1 MNDLASWLFSMLG
14 DKWKFQESRTLQRA
28 PWTTSRK
35 GVAQQVARRQHPGDG
50 RPRPSREQRLQLL
63 LRACQLLACRTQGW
77 WCQTSTAL
85 REARYLDF
93 TWNFLIF
100 KCWQLIQKKN
110 LYRPNHTSAVWISVT
125 FKASL
130 ERTGISRC
138 GGQGCLQPLT
148 TRWELGER
156 SGFSAE
162 ALQGTG
168 LLYLD
173 LYFPGEEF
181 RVNPGNWY

>member
-1 MNDLASWLFSMLG
+1 MLATNS
-14 DKWKFQESRTLQRA
+14 
-28 PWTTSRK
+28 
-35 GVAQQVARRQHPGDG
+35 
-50 RPRPSREQRLQLL
+50 
-63 LRACQLLACRTQGW
+63 
-77 WCQTSTAL
+77 
-85 REARYLDF
+85 
-93 TWNFLIF
+93 
-100 KCWQLIQKKN
+100 KKN
-110 LYRPNHTSAVWISVT
+110 LYRPNHTSAGWISVT

-138 GGQGCLQPLT
+138 GGQDCLQPLT

-162 ALQGTG
+162 ALQGGG

-173 LYFPGEEF
+173 LYFSGEEF

>member
-1 MNDLASWLFSMLG
+1 MTSENSRNQGLCKELPEPHLG
-14 DKWKFQESRTLQRA
+14 KVCPCTLQGGSTRGMA
-28 PWTTSRK
+28 GLGQAESSCYSCYSRHANCWHA
-35 GVAQQVARRQHPGDG
+35 G
-50 RPRPSREQRLQLL
+50 
-63 LRACQLLACRTQGW
+63 TQGW

-93 TWNFLIF
+93 AWNFLIF
-100 KCWQLIQKKN
+100 KRWQLIQKKN
-110 LYRPNHTSAVWISVT
+110 LYRPNHTSADWISIT

-138 GGQGCLQPLT
+138 GGQDCLQPLT

-162 ALQGTG
+162 ALQGGG

-173 LYFPGEEF
+173 LYFSGEEF